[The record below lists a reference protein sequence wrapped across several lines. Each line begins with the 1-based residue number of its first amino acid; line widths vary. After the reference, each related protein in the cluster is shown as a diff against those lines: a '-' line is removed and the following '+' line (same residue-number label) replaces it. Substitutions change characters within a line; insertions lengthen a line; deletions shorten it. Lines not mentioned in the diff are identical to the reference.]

1 MILPC
6 GFDCLAGVVVVNPSS
21 LSRSDASIVSD
32 AVWGPVQ
39 TSKAMRIAAAS
50 ERLPCA
56 SRTVGGKDQCLIKSI
71 RTFHVWQSAGAAE
84 MRLAR
89 GVATLLVAVPTV
101 AFASGLAK
109 GRSAQASRSADSG
122 SQARDIK

>member
-6 GFDCLAGVVVVNPSS
+6 GFDCLAGVVVANPSS

-50 ERLPCA
+50 ERPPCA

-71 RTFHVWQSAGAAE
+71 RTFHGRRAE

-101 AFASGLAK
+101 AFASGQFDGAYTGQRTL
-109 GRSAQASRSADSG
+109 RSGEQKR
-122 SQARDIK
+122 